1 MKLDSLCWPVHVWE
15 KSGQESSFITFC
27 IIGYEVVTLVTE
39 KYSLLGTVMYS
50 SPMFERNI
58 VQRARNRDEAKGKQ
72 NEPLAE
78 NQAS

>member
-1 MKLDSLCWPVHVWE
+1 
-15 KSGQESSFITFC
+15 
-27 IIGYEVVTLVTE
+27 
-39 KYSLLGTVMYS
+39 
-50 SPMFERNI
+50 MFERNI